1 MEKKRALY
9 EIASEIKALWK
20 KPYFGAVPYIQAMLE
35 LNSVNDKYMFEDGR
49 SIVQYFLA
57 NAATFRGEDAKRI
70 KAELK
75 QHLKE

>member
-1 MEKKRALY
+1 MEKKRALC

-20 KPYFGAVPYIQAMLE
+20 KPYFGAVPYLQAMLK